1 MSAIRLQ
8 EAIGCRLLTIIAH
21 MFIVSINKFIHFPKD
36 IFLFNRE
43 RSNTAET
50 VSNYRLTISMKGQ
63 GNTEPRSGTYYFERG
78 ARIYVSALP
87 ASGWKFDG
95 WSGDLSGSDSTRIL
109 TMNSDRRITACFY
122 NTSHKLTV
130 KVNGHGIVRQ
140 FPDAVVYNHGTI
152 VRISTLPGDGWRFDG
167 WSGDI
172 SGSHSPHIFSMNSN
186 QRIIANFLPIHT
198 LTISTAGQGTTEP
211 RSGTYS
217 YDRGTRIYVS
227 ALPESGW
234 KLDQW
239 SGDISGRDSTR
250 ILIINSDKNI
260 TACFQPQYRF
270 NKPVTPTISYIAN
283 RNSREIHSS
292 DCYWV
297 TKMNETNKIPLYD
310 FSDISEM
317 IKNRGYNGCF
327 YCLRRYDR
335 DTLTSDVVLRNLEAD
350 SAGKQ
355 LG

>member
-1 MSAIRLQ
+1 
-8 EAIGCRLLTIIAH
+8 
-21 MFIVSINKFIHFPKD
+21 
-36 IFLFNRE
+36 LFNRD
-43 RSNTAET
+43 RRNTAAT
-50 VSNYRLTISMKGQ
+50 LSNHRLAISIKGQ
-63 GNTEPRSGTYYFERG
+63 GTTEPRSGTYSFDRG

-87 ASGWKFDG
+87 S
-95 WSGDLSGSDSTRIL
+95 S
-109 TMNSDRRITACFY
+109 
-122 NTSHKLTV
+122 
-130 KVNGHGIVRQ
+130 
-140 FPDAVVYNHGTI
+140 
-152 VRISTLPGDGWRFDG
+152 GWRFDG

-172 SGSHSPHIFSMNSN
+172 SGSHSPHIFSMNSD
-186 QRIIANFLPIHT
+186 QRIIANFLPVHT
-198 LTISTAGQGTTEP
+198 LTISTTGHGTTEP

-250 ILIINSDKNI
+250 ILTINSDKNI

-270 NKPVTPTISYIAN
+270 NKPVTSAISYIAN

-310 FSDISEM
+310 FGDIFGM

-327 YCLRRYDR
+327 YCLRRYDK
-335 DTLTSDVVLRNLEAD
+335 DTLTSDLVLRNLEAD
-350 SAGKQ
+350 LNGTQ
-355 LG
+355 